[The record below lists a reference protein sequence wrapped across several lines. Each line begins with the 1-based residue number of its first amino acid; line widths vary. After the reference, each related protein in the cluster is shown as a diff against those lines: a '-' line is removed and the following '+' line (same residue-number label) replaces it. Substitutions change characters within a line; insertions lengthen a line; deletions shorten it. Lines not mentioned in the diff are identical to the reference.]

1 METNFVNRLSGL
13 STFLAAASGKDE
25 QGVFQAFTQYV
36 LEPNMEYYSCVIGIS
51 EEGLM
56 QYAHSILQHGAELE
70 SSGEIVKQKF
80 LHDLEKFQAHFPA
93 LDANFTVILL
103 PSLGLFHGMAVPF
116 DGQVVLLLGVDA
128 LANLDSQ
135 QFHSY
140 IIHELFHAY
149 HFQQSSSACDAAER
163 AIRGQQLPALWSL
176 FFSEGMANCAVRI
189 VYPQIPAEDILG
201 WRPMVEA
208 VQPILSQLA
217 DKAVPV
223 LRSEKLQDIS
233 GFFYF
238 PRPDEQMPTGCGY
251 YLGFLLI
258 EELRQ
263 TYNLNE
269 LIHLS
274 EDELVA
280 ALEAVLVEW
289 AQ

>member
-13 STFLAAASGKDE
+13 STFVTEASGKDE
-25 QGVFQAFTQYV
+25 QGVFQAFTQNV
-36 LEPNMEYYSCVIGIS
+36 LEPNMDYYSCVIGIS

-56 QYAHSILQHGAELE
+56 QYANSILHHVAEFE
-70 SSGEIVKQKF
+70 SLGKIVKKNF
-80 LHDLEKFQAHFPA
+80 LHDLEKFQEHFPE
-93 LDANFTVILL
+93 LDVNFSVILL

-140 IIHELFHAY
+140 IIHELFHTY

-163 AIRGQQLPALWSL
+163 AIRSQHLPALWSL

-189 VYPQIPAEDILG
+189 VYPQILAEDILG
-201 WRPMVEA
+201 WRPLVEA

-217 DKAVPV
+217 DQAKSG
-223 LRSEKLQDIS
+223 LRSENLQDIS

-238 PRPDEQMPTGCGY
+238 PRPDEQIPTGCGY
-251 YLGFLLI
+251 YLGFLLM
-258 EELRQ
+258 EELRR
-263 TYNLNE
+263 TYHLDE

-274 EDELVA
+274 EDELVPA
-280 ALEAVLVEW
+280 MEAVLIEW
-289 AQ
+289 VQ